1 LGRQKSD
8 GKQTSSFAIFGRAL
22 ACANCK
28 CAWLCAMALVDSFYC
43 PIVAHF
49 VFNQVIDNLILKFQ
63 RVPSVAPLLPH

>member
-28 CAWLCAMALVDSFYC
+28 CAWLCAMALVLLPHYC
-43 PIVAHF
+43 PF
-49 VFNQVIDNLILKFQ
+49 CFYQVIDNLILQFQ